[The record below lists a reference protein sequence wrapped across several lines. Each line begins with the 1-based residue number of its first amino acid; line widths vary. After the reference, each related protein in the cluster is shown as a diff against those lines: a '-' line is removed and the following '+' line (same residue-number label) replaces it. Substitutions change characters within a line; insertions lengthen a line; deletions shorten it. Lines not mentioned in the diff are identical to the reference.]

1 LLETLNPSIVH
12 FNKSTPH
19 CYPGE
24 DTNLSDQPYRYLTV
38 DEMKSLGDDSLPIDV
53 TRDERMDSNKMIQS
67 SDSATMPPTAI
78 EDSISPQH
86 VSLQQ
91 MGGRS
96 VVDYHADNVNIE
108 KHPQHVG

>member
-1 LLETLNPSIVH
+1 
-12 FNKSTPH
+12 
-19 CYPGE
+19 
-24 DTNLSDQPYRYLTV
+24 
-38 DEMKSLGDDSLPIDV
+38 MKSLGDDSLPIDV

-67 SDSATMPPTAI
+67 SDSGTMPPQAI

-86 VSLQQ
+86 VSMHQS
-91 MGGRS
+91 GRM